1 MYSIDKIME
10 MLDGGNSIKLQK
22 KGIKLGRKIKN
33 INVFILPRNS
43 GYGKNVWENCAKIL
57 ESKTD
62 RELFPY
68 VSNLLVWIQ
77 DLNWPGAMIILERM
91 KKFEEDITF
100 LSAFVRD
107 IVKIANWTCDEIW
120 LKNLSELLDNKKLR
134 EGLSEEILNILKPY
148 YYDKEDFMDNYM
160 FYSKI
165 IYGTLEDEYIT
176 KDECVQK
183 LNELNEKYEK
193 QEYYGEL
200 LNKIMEN
207 DNLDIA
213 SRAAKDSLEHNINI
227 EKATKILEEKSI
239 NKKDNESIK
248 DYLKY

>member
-160 FYSKI
+160 F
-165 IYGTLEDEYIT
+165 
-176 KDECVQK
+176 
-183 LNELNEKYEK
+183 
-193 QEYYGEL
+193 
-200 LNKIMEN
+200 
-207 DNLDIA
+207 
-213 SRAAKDSLEHNINI
+213 
-227 EKATKILEEKSI
+227 
-239 NKKDNESIK
+239 
-248 DYLKY
+248 